1 MRKALLLARHDILGQ
16 YSERNQLVRALLFTA
31 LPVILV
37 LVNRGSA
44 SARGS
49 GDVLI
54 LIFALYSALLPAASA
69 VTAAA
74 GSFAGEK
81 EAQTL
86 VPLLAAPIRDID
98 IVAGKLLATLVP
110 SSVLSVVSIVAF
122 DLAAR
127 YEFGAARVERILT
140 PETLYALVAL
150 AVFFVLT
157 LSSWVMVLSS
167 RANTQRSAQQIAGFM
182 IAGMF
187 IGLTALGGLAAQ
199 NIGSDLIIV
208 VLLAVLVSDIVALE
222 LARRLW
228 NREEAI
234 ARV

>member
-1 MRKALLLARHDILGQ
+1 
-16 YSERNQLVRALLFTA
+16 
-31 LPVILV
+31 
-37 LVNRGSA
+37 
-44 SARGS
+44 
-49 GDVLI
+49 
-54 LIFALYSALLPAASA
+54 
-69 VTAAA
+69 
-74 GSFAGEK
+74 
-81 EAQTL
+81 
-86 VPLLAAPIRDID
+86 
-98 IVAGKLLATLVP
+98 
-110 SSVLSVVSIVAF
+110 
-122 DLAAR
+122 
-127 YEFGAARVERILT
+127 
-140 PETLYALVAL
+140 VAL

-199 NIGSDLIIV
+199 NIGSDLILA
-208 VLLAVLVSDIVALE
+208 VLLAVLASDVVALE